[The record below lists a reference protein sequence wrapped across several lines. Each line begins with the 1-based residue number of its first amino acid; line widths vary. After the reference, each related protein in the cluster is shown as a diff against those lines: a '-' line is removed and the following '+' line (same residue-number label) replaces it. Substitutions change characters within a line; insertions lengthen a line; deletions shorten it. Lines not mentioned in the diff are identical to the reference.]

1 MVAGPPKVR
10 IVVYWF
16 VLVFLLVLP
25 RAALG
30 QDVQSSSLTVGD
42 LITVIADVDTL
53 TDAQKETLSAS
64 LLDVA
69 GSGSFSL
76 DELLAVLSLAEIGSV
91 SLAEADFVVAAL
103 ETAFDVL
110 LFGESDLSTVM
121 NALSGALDTQDL
133 GVIDGLLQSQVDSS
147 RAANAIEKA
156 LTDSEYDETSV
167 DSLLAQAN
175 DLIVQGLPP
184 GIVVRVLKDALRSDL
199 DADGLSSML
208 ADVGSLI
215 NDDTPPGQ
223 AANQV
228 TGQGEFR
235 NTHQHQEQEENMN
248 TEPNEEP
255 EEEQNSNAPEEKEKG
270 TGKDKEKDKK
280 N

>member
-10 IVVYWF
+10 IAAYCYA
-16 VLVFLLVLP
+16 LVFLLILP
-25 RAALG
+25 CAALG
-30 QDVQSSSLTVGD
+30 QDVQSSSLTVED
-42 LITVIADVDTL
+42 LITVITDVDTL

-64 LLDVA
+64 LLDVDDR
-69 GSGSFSL
+69 GSFSP
-76 DELLAVLSLAEIGSV
+76 DDLLAVLSLAKIGSV
-91 SLAEADFVVAAL
+91 SLVEANFVVAAL

-110 LFGESDLSTVM
+110 LSGESDLSTVM
-121 NALSGALDTQDL
+121 NALSRALDTQDL

-147 RAANAIEKA
+147 RAANALDKA
-156 LTDSEYDETSV
+156 LMDSEYDETSV

-175 DLIVQGLPP
+175 DLMAQEVPP

-199 DADGLSSML
+199 DAADVRSML
-208 ADVGSLI
+208 ADAGSLV
-215 NDDTPPGQ
+215 NGGTPPGQ

-235 NTHQHQEQEENMN
+235 NTHQHQEQEQNMN
-248 TEPNEEP
+248 TEQNEEP
-255 EEEQNSNAPEEKEKG
+255 QEEQNSNSPEEKEKG
-270 TGKDKEKDKK
+270 NGKDKGKNKK

>member
-25 RAALG
+25 SATLA
-30 QDVQSSSLTVGD
+30 QDVQSSSLTVED
-42 LITVIADVDTL
+42 LIIVITNVDTL

-64 LLDVA
+64 LSDVA
-69 GSGSFSL
+69 DSGSFSP
-76 DELLAVLSLAEIGSV
+76 DDLLALLSLAEIGGV
-91 SLAEADFVVAAL
+91 SLAEVDFVVAAL
-103 ETAFDVL
+103 ETAFAVL
-110 LFGESDLSTVM
+110 LSGESDLSMVM

-156 LTDSEYDETSV
+156 LTDSEYDEASV
-167 DSLLAQAN
+167 DSLLAQAD
-175 DLIVQGLPP
+175 DLIAQGLPP

-199 DADGLSSML
+199 DADDLSSML
-208 ADVGSLI
+208 ADVSSLI

>member
-25 RAALG
+25 CAALG
-30 QDVQSSSLTVGD
+30 QDVQSSSLTVED

-69 GSGSFSL
+69 DSGSFSP

-110 LFGESDLSTVM
+110 LSGESDLSTVM
-121 NALSGALDTQDL
+121 DALSGALDTQDL

-156 LTDSEYDETSV
+156 LTDSEYDEASV
-167 DSLLAQAN
+167 DSLLAQAD
-175 DLIVQGLPP
+175 DLIAQGLPP

-199 DADGLSSML
+199 DADDLSSML
-208 ADVGSLI
+208 ADVSSLI